1 MWEDVLKSSVKQEI
15 DEYIK
20 ETKQGLYDMLLPT
33 WEEDPQL
40 LKKHIETMFAQLM
53 KMILGGTAEEQ
64 YHAYKFSGE

>member
-20 ETKQGLYDMLLPT
+20 DTKQGLYDMLLPT

-64 YHAYKFSGE
+64 YHSYKFSGE